1 MESLRPYQIEVLP
14 RMDILNYKVSGYIKT
29 EDDFR
34 QFIREVTVIIKQS
47 GHRKVLSDA
56 RNLKGIRPGVIG
68 AIRVVEEDF
77 SQELWGKKI
86 AVIEREENIGNM
98 KHREIVALNRG
109 YTLKYFTDPAEA
121 EAWL

>member
-34 QFIREVTVIIKQS
+34 QFIRDVNVIIIQS
-47 GHRKVLSDA
+47 GHKKILADCRSLE
-56 RNLKGIRPGVIG
+56 GFRPGVLG
-68 AIRVVEEDF
+68 AIQVVEEAF
-77 SQELWGKKI
+77 SPEVRGKRI
-86 AVIEREENIGNM
+86 AIIEREENIGNM